1 MKAIG
6 GNLSKS
12 CQAMGKQREYDR
24 ETVNQIVRLAKT
36 VMSSGLM
43 DNMSRTEV
51 NRLLGLVKNTA
62 GREDITW
69 QANTVVEML
78 LKHQVKECENILAR
92 QMKAKASKLNA
103 SGVEIQAG
111 LDIKVQPR
119 QEEKKA
125 KSKWVTMKLQMGG
138 HKKSVSMALS
148 KCIRRALVRNFH
160 ETHCKYNQ

>member
-1 MKAIG
+1 
-6 GNLSKS
+6 
-12 CQAMGKQREYDR
+12 MGKQREYDR